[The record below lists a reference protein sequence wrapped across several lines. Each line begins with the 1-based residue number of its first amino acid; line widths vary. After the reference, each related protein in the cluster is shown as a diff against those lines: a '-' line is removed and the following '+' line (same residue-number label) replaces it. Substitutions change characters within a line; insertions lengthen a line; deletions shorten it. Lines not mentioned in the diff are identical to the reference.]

1 VRESLVLAARES
13 RVLTA
18 LFSRESWSETEFCFG
33 RSFCFCESCE
43 LSLFPVKCREYGADK
58 CSWAERHK

>member
-1 VRESLVLAARES
+1 M
-13 RVLTA
+13 
-18 LFSRESWSETEFCFG
+18 LFSRAESWSETEFCFG
-33 RSFCFCESCE
+33 QSFCCCESCE